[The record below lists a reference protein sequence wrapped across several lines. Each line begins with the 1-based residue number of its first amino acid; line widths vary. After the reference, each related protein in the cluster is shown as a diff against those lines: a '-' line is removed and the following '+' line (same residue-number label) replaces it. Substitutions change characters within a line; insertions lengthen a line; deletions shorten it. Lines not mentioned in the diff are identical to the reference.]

1 MGRNKSYLD
10 FRKLSKKRRK
20 IRGKEF
26 FLMLFI
32 FLLAVLAGAGVFLA
46 LKERINRIPQEDSVQ
61 GENVPEGSDEPGQD
75 GNGTGEYAET
85 ADGEE
90 NAVIGPYGLWS
101 VPDEEDQVESEEP
114 DEEIWMADFVDNRT
128 PVNAKGIYATSDAI
142 NKSLDRILELLDETE
157 LNAIVVDIKDD
168 DGRITYQMSG
178 ELIDR
183 FGTARSF
190 IPDIE
195 SLMKTL
201 KEHNV
206 YVIARVVAFKDP
218 LLARTVPELAIH
230 LKDGTVYKDY
240 SNLGWLNPL
249 NQEVLDYYVEI
260 AENIAAAGF
269 DEINFDYVRFPTEGN
284 ISEIDLGPGNEEL
297 TKIDAVTAA
306 VKYLCEKIKP
316 MGIYVSADVF
326 GGVITSAVDQ
336 RNVGQSYQQL
346 SMYLDYI
353 CPMIYPSHYANGY
366 YGIDYPDTEPYK
378 MMYLALLDSNKVLS
392 VIPEN
397 SNKAVVRPWL
407 QDFTA
412 SWLKHYI
419 KYGAK
424 EVRDQIEAVY
434 DSGQSQWLLWNA
446 AVNYTESAL
455 MTEEEADYAFA
466 HRPTPTPTPAPT
478 PKEPTKIPNAG
489 QYIDSPWKKEE

>member
-1 MGRNKSYLD
+1 MGRKKGYLD
-10 FRKLSKKRRK
+10 FRKSSKKRRK
-20 IRGKEF
+20 AKGKEF

-32 FLLAVLAGAGVFLA
+32 FILAVLVGTAVFLA
-46 LKERINRIPQEDSVQ
+46 LKERIRDIPKDDVRGEDL
-61 GENVPEGSDEPGQD
+61 PGSQDVPGQEAGD
-75 GNGTGEYAET
+75 GQGQEEGESLVA
-85 ADGEE
+85 
-90 NAVIGPYGLWS
+90 GPYGLWS
-101 VPDEEDQVESEEP
+101 VPEGQEQVEVEEP
-114 DEEIWMADFVDNRT
+114 KEEVWMADFVDERIL
-128 PVNAKGIYATSDAI
+128 VNAKGIYATSDAI
-142 NKSLDRILELLDETE
+142 NRSLGQILELLDDTE
-157 LNAIVVDIKDD
+157 LNAIVIDIKDD
-168 DGRITYQMSG
+168 DGRLTYQMSG

-190 IPDIE
+190 LPDIE
-195 SLMKTL
+195 GLMKVL
-201 KEHNV
+201 KEHDV

-218 LLARTVPELAIH
+218 LLAKTVPELALH

-240 SNLGWLNPL
+240 SRLGWLNPL
-249 NQEVLDYYVEI
+249 KQDVLDYYVEI
-260 AENIAAAGF
+260 ARNIAEAGF
-269 DEINFDYVRFPTEGN
+269 NEINFDYVRFPTEGN
-284 ISEIDLGPGNEEL
+284 ISEIDLGAENEGL
-297 TKIDAVTAA
+297 TKIDAITAA
-306 VKYLCEKIKP
+306 VKYLCEQIKP

-336 RNVGQSYQQL
+336 RNVGQSYQML
-346 SMYLDYI
+346 STYLDYI

-392 VIPEN
+392 AIPEN
-397 SNKAVVRPWL
+397 SHKAVVRPWL

-419 KYGAK
+419 RYGKK

-446 AVNYTESAL
+446 AVNYTKDAL

-466 HRPTPTPTPAPT
+466 NRPVPTPTPAPT
-478 PKEPTKIPNAG
+478 PVEPTKMPNVG
-489 QYIDSPWKKEE
+489 QYIDSPWKKE